1 MPGRDQLEIINPGGE
16 INFYDLESGGI
27 THIGQHSDNQVVID
41 SPGVAPFQAVLD
53 RREKPYHLTSLD
65 RLESPPL
72 VGPWLSWLI
81 TACLATLLMFIAQSM
96 VVYFQTQPRPAI
108 SVETPPESVMGDLTV
123 GEAELPAESSETG
136 PTANSEMTYEEMFQE
151 IAPQYGLDW
160 RLMAELAYQESRM
173 DPLAVG
179 KSNDQG
185 LMQIIPST
193 WNEWAPKVG
202 VTDPFDPYSNAL
214 VAAAYLAYI
223 RDYSRAQGY
232 SGEHW
237 LLVGYNWGPNNL
249 RQLFESDGEFA
260 DVPETQRRY
269 ALAILQARGEGLAR
283 WQKSSR

>member
-1 MPGRDQLEIINPGGE
+1 M
-16 INFYDLESGGI
+16 
-27 THIGQHSDNQVVID
+27 
-41 SPGVAPFQAVLD
+41 
-53 RREKPYHLTSLD
+53 
-65 RLESPPL
+65 
-72 VGPWLSWLI
+72 
-81 TACLATLLMFIAQSM
+81 
-96 VVYFQTQPRPAI
+96 
-108 SVETPPESVMGDLTV
+108 TV
-123 GEAELPAESSETG
+123 GETELPAESSETG
-136 PTANSEMTYEEMFQE
+136 PAANSEMTYEEMFQE